1 MGSPRVGGKQAAWYT
16 AAALALLTLL
26 GLGCEAAVRLLMEP
40 SAPFDAAALPA
51 PPDYADPAHWSAL
64 PERDDAADAAAPGL
78 PAADQR
84 QARADVFYVHPTSY
98 VGSDWNG
105 PVDDPRLNADTDRVA
120 TRIQASAFNACCA
133 VYAPRYRQ
141 ANGTAFTHPTEDG
154 RRALEVAY
162 ADVRDAFRHFL
173 GTRDPARPFLLA
185 GHSQGSVLAYRL
197 LREEIAPTALR
208 EQLVAAWLI
217 GGPLTED
224 GVASELSTVPTCS
237 APEQTGCVIGWNARG
252 PAYAP
257 GTFEFASAPGARL
270 CVNPLSW
277 RHDEVAVDAAE
288 NHGAVFLD
296 AEPALVAPA
305 FASARC
311 SGGWLVVSLAGR
323 PPRDLPSR
331 VLDHVLG
338 PENFHAIEYQ
348 LFFADIRRNAAE
360 RLRAWQA
367 RG

>member
-1 MGSPRVGGKQAAWYT
+1 MRMLLLAL
-16 AAALALLTLL
+16 AAAL
-26 GLGCEAAVRLLMEP
+26 GLGCERVVLWWLTP
-40 SAPFDAAALPA
+40 SEPFDPSRVPA
-51 PPDYADPAHWSAL
+51 PPVFADAASWSAL
-64 PERDDAADAAAPGL
+64 PERADAADAEVAAL
-78 PAADQR
+78 PAGDQR
-84 QARADVFYVHPTSY
+84 AARADVFYVHPTSY
-98 VGSDWNG
+98 VGPLWNA

-173 GTRDPARPFLLA
+173 GARDPARPFLLA

-208 EQLVAAWLI
+208 ETLVAAWLI
-217 GGPLTED
+217 GGPLTEQ
-224 GVASELSTVPTCS
+224 GVASELSAVPTCS

-252 PAYAP
+252 RAYAP

-288 NHGAVFLD
+288 NQGAVFLD
-296 AEPALVAPA
+296 AEPALYAPA